1 MMNIKI
7 LEPIPESEVIV
18 TLPFGSHV
26 YGTATENSDRDFVKI
41 IKEDTGNLI
50 LQYEQREPVN
60 FKTGDNIILMQ
71 KTKDYIYVSERHF
84 WNKLQDGGN
93 TVFFE
98 ALHTPEAK
106 LWLASR
112 GLYPEF
118 QVLMDCY
125 HSRMAKGYLGLAK
138 RDLTYPGREKHVARS
153 IWMAEKIIK
162 KELIDLA
169 SVAKIPPLTGSIPE
183 IAQRIAELRKG
194 LKYG

>member
-1 MMNIKI
+1 MMNVKI

-26 YGTATENSDRDFVKI
+26 YGTATKNSDRDFVKI

-50 LQYEQREPVN
+50 LQYQDTNPDFMIHGPKN
-60 FKTGDNIILMQ
+60 TL
-71 KTKDYIYVSERHF
+71 DYIYVSERHF

-112 GLYPEF
+112 GLYPEL
-118 QVLMDCY
+118 QILMDCY

-183 IAQRIAELRKG
+183 IAQHIAELRKG
-194 LKYG
+194 LKYE